1 MRTFHQRFT
10 LSAKIAIL
18 LAASLSFYLFWNK
31 MILGGLIVAFAVVMM
46 IERVS
51 HSSYSFVERNGEQW
65 LLVR

>member
-18 LAASLSFYLFWNK
+18 LAVSLSFYLFWNK

-51 HSSYSFVERNGEQW
+51 HTNENIIWHEPLFALALW
-65 LLVR
+65 